1 MTMQLPPSSFDP
13 GGSDGECLLAVACP
27 ACHAAV
33 AVTQD
38 LVGGPARCPLCT
50 SGFLVPT
57 PPRAAPTPAESAPLS
72 WEEPAAIVAEKPK
85 PAKVSLDESR
95 RTAREERAVR
105 RARRNM
111 VMLVAGVCFLL
122 AFVIIFGTKRRK

>member
-1 MTMQLPPSSFDP
+1 MTMQLPPTSFDP
-13 GGSDGECLLAVACP
+13 GGSDGESLLAVACP

-57 PPRAAPTPAESAPLS
+57 PPRATPTPAASAPRLR
-72 WEEPAAIVAEKPK
+72 EEPAAIAAEKSK
-85 PAKVSLDESR
+85 LVKASLDESR

-111 VMLVAGVCFLL
+111 VMLVAGVCLLL
-122 AFVIIFGTKRRK
+122 AFVLIFGTNRRK